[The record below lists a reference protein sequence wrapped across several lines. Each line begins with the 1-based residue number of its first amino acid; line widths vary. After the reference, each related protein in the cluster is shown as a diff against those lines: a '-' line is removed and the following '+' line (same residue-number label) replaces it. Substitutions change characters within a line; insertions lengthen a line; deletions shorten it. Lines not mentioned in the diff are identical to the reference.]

1 MSENSNIG
9 TGSETVIETDP
20 LSNSV
25 SRKEDCLLNDLI
37 HWKFV
42 AAVDI
47 LAFVVLL
54 ISGILGGVSFW
65 ALVVRA
71 LIAIVLFAVFA
82 VGINILVV
90 KMYPELLT
98 IMTSDPDGSA
108 ETGAVVDIMSDAG
121 EHTISQPF
129 QDESESY
136 ESVNTEGD
144 AGLETDGASRKPG
157 SKSQSLAE
165 SFSNEHSPALMAKA
179 IRSVIVKDE
188 KG

>member
-1 MSENSNIG
+1 M
-9 TGSETVIETDP
+9 
-20 LSNSV
+20 
-25 SRKEDCLLNDLI
+25 NDLI

-54 ISGILGGVSFW
+54 LSGILGGVGFW
-65 ALVVRA
+65 VLVVRA
-71 LIAIVLFAVFA
+71 LIVIFLFTVFA

-90 KMYPELLT
+90 KIYPELLT
-98 IMTSDPDGSA
+98 IMTSDSDRSV
-108 ETGAVVDIMSDAG
+108 ETGTVVDILSDAD

-144 AGLETDGASRKPG
+144 TALETEGTSMKLKN
-157 SKSQSLAE
+157 KSQSLAE